1 MFKKRNIYILI
12 SLILI
17 VWIGSVVISKN
28 LVSDKNPPK
37 RYTGII
43 IGNEA
48 DNILKRVCFNCHSNE
63 TAWPW
68 YTSLPIISVL
78 ISSDVSGA
86 REHLNF
92 SNWESIPKDKRVF
105 YLEMALNEIELGE
118 MPPFIYKL
126 GHPEAKLNQDD
137 LNILKNQAKLLGISF
152 DIGNKSN

>member
-17 VWIGSVVISKN
+17 VWIGSVVISKI
-28 LVSDKNPPK
+28 LVPDKNPPK
-37 RYTGII
+37 QYTGII

-48 DNILKRVCFNCHSNE
+48 DNILKRACFNCHSNE

-68 YTSLPIISVL
+68 YTSLPIVSVL
-78 ISSDVSGA
+78 ISSDVSGG
-86 REHLNF
+86 RDRLNF
-92 SNWESIPKDKRVF
+92 SNWESIPKDKRVL
-105 YLEMALNEIELGE
+105 YLELALNKIELGE
-118 MPPFIYKL
+118 MPPFVYKL